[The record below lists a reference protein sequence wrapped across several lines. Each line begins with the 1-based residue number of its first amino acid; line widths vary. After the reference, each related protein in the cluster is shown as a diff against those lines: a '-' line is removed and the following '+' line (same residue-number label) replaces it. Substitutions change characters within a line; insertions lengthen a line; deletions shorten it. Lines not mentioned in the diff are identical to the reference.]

1 MSKVY
6 YPEDQIASI
15 TTMFTGYGPSNH
27 GIVNRQWSNGEDNGI
42 VQAYAGMECRSQ
54 VAHLADVV
62 DQAFGEQSLIVSA
75 SYNFQSTSALTLN
88 QYATTTRNTFG
99 FYWNDKVQTYQNAFS
114 NIMSSVMTD
123 RDSVRDYLSKKSF
136 ALRSKGDKIT
146 YDKENDQVNVYFNGD
161 QIQFSFSLQNIDDF
175 NFFSEIAMIDSISQA
190 LQTSTFRNLIIDSI
204 PDLFSFSF
212 STVKTFKSDV
222 NKFKAAMLLL
232 DGTLSQLINDYQT
245 LYEGRIAVEIA
256 FMGETAYESI
266 HNANL
271 NSKLKVDTFNKIS
284 AFILNK
290 QLFDES
296 FPVIYVREG
305 IAQSSCQSLK
315 QLSNDQQLELECPVK
330 ETFIGDFNDKA
341 SAGFVEVSTDVA
353 IFQIVLWFSII
364 LVFTLLAALYALFSM
379 DVGHQTNQFMLPA
392 KTK

>member
-1 MSKVY
+1 
-6 YPEDQIASI
+6 
-15 TTMFTGYGPSNH
+15 
-27 GIVNRQWSNGEDNGI
+27 
-42 VQAYAGMECRSQ
+42 
-54 VAHLADVV
+54 
-62 DQAFGEQSLIVSA
+62 
-75 SYNFQSTSALTLN
+75 
-88 QYATTTRNTFG
+88 
-99 FYWNDKVQTYQNAFS
+99 
-114 NIMSSVMTD
+114 MTD

-146 YDKENDQVNVYFNGD
+146 YDKENEQVNVYFNGD